1 MSEWWTYRPSDLLMF
16 SEDTY
21 YRLFELYNRDVW
33 PLQIVASVFG
43 VASLAL
49 ILLRNSRNGRVLSTI
64 LAVAWTWVGW
74 AFLLER
80 YATINWAAKYFAVA
94 WFVQA
99 LLLGAVAA
107 ADAIEIPGLENW
119 RTRTAL
125 ALTALAVVLYPL
137 IAPLAGRGWAQAEI
151 FGMSPDPTAIASLGI
166 ALFARRIWVRGAL
179 MVIPAAWLLI
189 SGTTLWVLR

>member
-33 PLQIVASVFG
+33 PLQIIAVAFG
-43 VASLAL
+43 VVCLAL
-49 ILLRNSRNGRVLSTI
+49 TVRGGPRQGRILTAI
-64 LAVAWTWVGW
+64 LAVAWAWVGW

-99 LLLGAVAA
+99 ALLGAVAA
-107 ADAIEIPGLENW
+107 ADAIEIPPLESW

-166 ALFARRIWVRGAL
+166 ALFARRAWLRGIL
-179 MVIPAAWLLI
+179 LLIPVMWLLI
-189 SGTTLWVLR
+189 SGMTLWVLR